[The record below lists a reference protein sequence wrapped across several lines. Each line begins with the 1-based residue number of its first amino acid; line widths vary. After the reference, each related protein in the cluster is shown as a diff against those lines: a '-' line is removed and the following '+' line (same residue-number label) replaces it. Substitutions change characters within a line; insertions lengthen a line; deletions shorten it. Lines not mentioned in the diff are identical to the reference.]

1 MEILVDRFT
10 ASLDAV
16 RSAANFLPVDV
27 GTVKALDDEALLAS
41 QRLLADAR
49 CAVDACASLIA
60 GEIGHRSRRDLGYS
74 GLAQREGFRTP
85 EALVQHT
92 TGSTAKDASTLVH
105 VGAMVHDALNEQQRG
120 GGASAGEDCVVREV
134 WLRAVGIAVG
144 TGGLSVEAAKAIQSG
159 LGEPAMDAAGRGV
172 TVDDLTRAA
181 QTLLREAADLNVDRL
196 FRRARELRDDL
207 DEAGIADRER
217 AIHQQ
222 RSMRRVRRPN
232 GLSRYIFDPDLEA
245 SAFWDDVYDTL
256 TSPRRGGPRF
266 SDPAGQA
273 WAEAIAADER
283 TTEQYAHDAFTEL
296 LRIGVT
302 ADTTD
307 SRIIIGSRIPAVRV
321 LVSADALTNRTG
333 HGRIEGC
340 DIPVSIDTVERIA
353 CTTGTVPIVFDDN
366 GQTVNLGREQRLF
379 SSRQRIALAARDGGC
394 RWPGCDRPP
403 RWTEAHH
410 VQHWRRDGGRT
421 DLADGILL
429 CRHHHLLLHDNHWE
443 IRRQDSDYRLIP
455 PPTIDRQQMPRPM
468 PSKSAALRDLH
479 ALRDLQQGSTRR
491 TPPAAAAG

>member
-49 CAVDACASLIA
+49 RAVDACASLIA

-92 TGSTAKDASTLVH
+92 TGSSAKDASTLVH

-120 GGASAGEDCVVREV
+120 EGATSDEDCVAHEA

-144 TGGLSVEAAKAIQSG
+144 AGGLSVEAAKAIRSG
-159 LGEPAMDAAGRGV
+159 LGEPATDAGGRGV
-172 TVDDLTRAA
+172 TVEELTRAA

-217 AIHQQ
+217 VIHQQ

-245 SAFWDDVYDTL
+245 SASSAPA
-256 TSPRRGGPRF
+256 SPQCGY
-266 SDPAGQA
+266 
-273 WAEAIAADER
+273 W
-283 TTEQYAHDAFTEL
+283 
-296 LRIGVT
+296 
-302 ADTTD
+302 
-307 SRIIIGSRIPAVRV
+307 
-321 LVSADALTNRTG
+321 SAR
-333 HGRIEGC
+333 
-340 DIPVSIDTVERIA
+340 
-353 CTTGTVPIVFDDN
+353 
-366 GQTVNLGREQRLF
+366 
-379 SSRQRIALAARDGGC
+379 
-394 RWPGCDRPP
+394 
-403 RWTEAHH
+403 
-410 VQHWRRDGGRT
+410 
-421 DLADGILL
+421 
-429 CRHHHLLLHDNHWE
+429 
-443 IRRQDSDYRLIP
+443 
-455 PPTIDRQQMPRPM
+455 M
-468 PSKSAALRDLH
+468 PS
-479 ALRDLQQGSTRR
+479 R
-491 TPPAAAAG
+491 T